1 MENNNK
7 KEIINDKTSNSVKT
21 QKISITIKKT
31 DKNIRNSILSV
42 TESNNLMLT
51 EMYPNKNLEYE
62 QYKNINELFAKYLK
76 SPKNNIINILKT
88 QKIRLSFLRIFEGR
102 EYNYESELT
111 DNFDYYQS
119 IVLYKECKYNQ
130 NVKQY
135 KKCRLV
141 IKENYLYLLN
151 IYNNNKNIDFINP
164 ENSFLLKI
172 EKDKKLD
179 EQDKTN
185 IKYKFDMTNPILC
198 LNFNLI
204 TCIILINKMY
214 LNEFTL
220 LILAIFFYNRR

>member
-151 IYNNNKNIDFINP
+151 IYNNNKSIDFINP
-164 ENSFLLKI
+164 ENS
-172 EKDKKLD
+172 
-179 EQDKTN
+179 
-185 IKYKFDMTNPILC
+185 
-198 LNFNLI
+198 
-204 TCIILINKMY
+204 
-214 LNEFTL
+214 
-220 LILAIFFYNRR
+220 R